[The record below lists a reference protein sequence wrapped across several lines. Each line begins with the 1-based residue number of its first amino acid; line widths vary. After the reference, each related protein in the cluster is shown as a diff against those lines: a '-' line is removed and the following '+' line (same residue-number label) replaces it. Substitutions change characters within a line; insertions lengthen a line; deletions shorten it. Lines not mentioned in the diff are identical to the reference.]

1 MQAPI
6 SSPNTPKTNLQPI
19 PVNKPRQK
27 LKGAKWLFV
36 DSGLDDFRGGAP
48 SPEKIKLSDSKHDQP
63 YVEISK
69 PPILN
74 NEDSENKNSVKRAE
88 YLGLTKNPK
97 NCSIKL
103 SKKQAVFSKKLPKAE
118 QREELIETAENH
130 LKAHPLALYP
140 HLLKAVPVDLVEN
153 VSHLLESD
161 LHFEADEMARG
172 GLGDRNSGNSGN
184 NGNHGNTGNTGN
196 SGKSGKRENHEGI
209 SFQVNN
215 ESHEHMHH
223 DSFQVGGHRDYNS
236 SPEPPSQAAKN
247 YRWLIRDDDK
257 NKPTKTMREMQ
268 EEASIQRLE
277 GVTAEF
283 ARWANELSDS
293 TPNVDPNTIKN
304 LFASGYETKPALT
317 VPIQVYELSSLPAEL
332 RITEADASMVA
343 ENEDGTSSVL
353 AMTDQD
359 KNIAV
364 DSDDEQPHNKY
375 GAWYIAPKS
384 WNNHYKAPIQD
395 PNKVLLERASESLSD
410 SLAQQQAKV
419 DTSDPNLAAIE
430 KVRLKREMLEQA
442 KKKKNQHIDAHEQEL
457 GLASLHASR
466 AFRDFLDD
474 KPELKRPEFMNK
486 IYQLQDEMDKTK

>member
-1 MQAPI
+1 MQAP
-6 SSPNTPKTNLQPI
+6 SPNTPKTNLQPI

-36 DSGLDDFRGGAP
+36 DSGLDDFRNGAP
-48 SPEKIKLSDSKHDQP
+48 SPDKIILSDSKHEQT

-74 NEDSENKNSVKRAE
+74 NEDSETKNSVKRAE

-161 LHFEADEMARG
+161 LHFDADEMARG
-172 GLGDRNSGNSGN
+172 GLGDKKIDNYSESSKKQAKHGN
-184 NGNHGNTGNTGN
+184 N
-196 SGKSGKRENHEGI
+196 EGI
-209 SFQVNN
+209 SFQVNGD
-215 ESHEHMHH
+215 SHEHLHPE
-223 DSFQVGGHRDYNS
+223 SFQVGHHHHHHSDHHS
-236 SPEPPSQAAKN
+236 EPESPSQAAKN

-268 EEASIQRLE
+268 EEASIKRLE

-332 RITEADASMVA
+332 RITEADASVLA
-343 ENEDGTSSVL
+343 ENEDGTASIL
-353 AMTDQD
+353 AMTDAD
-359 KNIAV
+359 KSGAV

-384 WNNHYKAPIQD
+384 WNNHYKAPIQP
-395 PNKVLLERASESLSD
+395 PNKVLLERASESLGD

-442 KKKKNQHIDAHEQEL
+442 KKKKNQHIDEHEQEL